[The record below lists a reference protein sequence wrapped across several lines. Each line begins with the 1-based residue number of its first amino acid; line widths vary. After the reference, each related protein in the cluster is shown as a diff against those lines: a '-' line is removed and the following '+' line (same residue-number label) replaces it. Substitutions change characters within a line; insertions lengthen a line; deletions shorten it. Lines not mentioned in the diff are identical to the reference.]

1 MLVKFW
7 GINQGGGD
15 GDGSVN
21 YLLNERV
28 KQGTAKVLK
37 GDANL
42 TKSLLLSLTQKHKA
56 CVGCLSFE
64 EPNIDESLKYELME
78 SFENALLTES
88 MQNCYNILWVE
99 HTDKGR
105 LELNFV
111 IPKIDLERQKAF
123 NPYYHKVD
131 LKRIDTWQNVV
142 NLKYTFT
149 NPKDLEKQQ
158 ISNYHNTKTPQ
169 GKAIFKNYKELDN
182 YLYNAVTQGL
192 LNSRAEIIEL
202 LQASNYEITR
212 QGKDYISVKLP
223 NQQKAK
229 RLKGIIYDERFTEQ
243 RLIEQELR
251 EYSQNKDTSRE
262 RDTREISTAPNTT
275 PRATQSLIQELRDLE
290 QQLHRHIE
298 HKQRYYEKLHQSTS
312 KDPREPKE
320 QLLRARDNQQEIQGN
335 YTRGF
340 TRDKETNSQ
349 KFNREP
355 SQEILDT
362 NSNFY
367 RGSSNHGIIDIA
379 LLQYYN
385 ATNQRPIRAF
395 IQNEK
400 IKTENRENRTREQ
413 GARERE
419 QSFQGILPT
428 AQERELRESNVE
440 RTLKQATERFNQ
452 RSRELTERERDF
464 AQRKEQRNR
473 EFRERQK
480 RAIDQARESY
490 SRISKTKQRL
500 LEIRGRNLEL
510 ERELRNAIPNAQHT
524 ISQISSFRES
534 RESRIKASD
543 TNLRTER
550 NHAQKR
556 FTEHVRADF
565 TTRIT
570 ERSNQRARDFTSS
583 IQRIENTIRYFR
595 NNAQARVRTIL
606 HNLYARTRDA
616 INTIK
621 DIYRNAKE
629 RIRDFFQRAD
639 ERLSKRMEQE
649 TRELHAKT
657 TQLDRKI
664 REHNQ
669 KIENERS
676 YSRGYGR

>member
-7 GINQGGGD
+7 GTNQGGGD

-28 KQGTAKVLK
+28 EQGTAKVLK

-64 EPNIDESLKYELME
+64 ESNINDGLKYELME
-78 SFENALLTES
+78 SFENALLTQE
-88 MQNCYNILWVE
+88 MQRRYNILWVE

-149 NPKDLEKQQ
+149 NPKDLKKQQ

-251 EYSQNKDTSRE
+251 EYSQKKDTSRK

-298 HKQRYYEKLHQSTS
+298 HKQRYYERLHQADPSNPRDLKEQPPRTRESQQRTQQDYTS
-312 KDPREPKE
+312 EVDRPRETMLQKP
-320 QLLRARDNQQEIQGN
+320 
-335 YTRGF
+335 
-340 TRDKETNSQ
+340 SQ
-349 KFNREP
+349 K
-355 SQEILDT
+355 ILTDAP
-362 NSNFY
+362 NFHH
-367 RGSSNHGIIDIA
+367 GSSHHGSNISGGILSHHSA
-379 LLQYYN
+379 LQK
-385 ATNQRPIRAF
+385 QGIRAF
-395 IQNEK
+395 
-400 IKTENRENRTREQ
+400 TERKFATQTADRSTRQ
-413 GARERE
+413 R
-419 QSFQGILPT
+419 QSAKILPT
-428 AQERELRESNVE
+428 NTDQEIRRKNAE
-440 RTLKQATERFNQ
+440 RLLKQVAERFNQ
-452 RSRELTERERDF
+452 RSRELTERERDLT
-464 AQRKEQRNR
+464 QRKEQRNR

-490 SRISKTKQRL
+490 SRISKAKQGLREL
-500 LEIRGRNLEL
+500 KDRNLEL
-510 ERELRNAIPNAQHT
+510 ERELRNAIANTQHI

-556 FTEHVRADF
+556 FTEHVQSDF
-565 TTRIT
+565 TTRIA

-583 IQRIENTIRYFR
+583 IQDTTDTIREFR
-595 NNAQARVRTIL
+595 NNSQTRARTIL

-616 INTIK
+616 INAIK
-621 DIYRNAKE
+621 NIYRDTKE
-629 RIRDFFQRAD
+629 RIRDFFQRSD
-639 ERLSKRMEQE
+639 ERLSRRMEQE

-676 YSRGYGR
+676 YSRGYGW

>member
-28 KQGTAKVLK
+28 EQGTAKVLK

-64 EPNIDESLKYELME
+64 ESNIDESLKYELME

-88 MQNCYNILWVE
+88 MQNRYNILWVE

-111 IPKIDLERQKAF
+111 IPRIDLITQKAF
-123 NPYYHKVD
+123 TPYYHKVD
-131 LKRIDTWQNVV
+131 LKRIDTWKDCV
-142 NLKYTFT
+142 NLKHNFT
-149 NPKDLEKQQ
+149 NPKDLEKQ
-158 ISNYHNTKTPQ
+158 HNIQQHQTKNP
-169 GKAIFKNYKELDN
+169 KNKELLANYEKLDKLIQDN
-182 YLYNAVTQGL
+182 LGKL
-192 LNSRAEIIEL
+192 FNSREDIINFLKANQCEV
-202 LQASNYEITR
+202 TR

-223 NQQKAK
+223 NEPKAK
-229 RLKGIIYDERFTEQ
+229 RLKGFYYHETFRTITDIRDQISEARQRESQRERSNPHTTNDNHAK
-243 RLIEQELR
+243 LLR
-251 EYSQNKDTSRE
+251 ELENKLHE
-262 RDTREISTAPNTT
+262 R
-275 PRATQSLIQELRDLE
+275 
-290 QQLHRHIE
+290 IE
-298 HKQRYYEKLHQSTS
+298 HKQRYYKRLHQA
-312 KDPREPKE
+312 DPSNPRDLKE
-320 QLLRARDNQQEIQGN
+320 QLPRTRDSQQRTQQNHANETTRARETNQQ
-335 YTRGF
+335 
-340 TRDKETNSQ
+340 
-349 KFNREP
+349 EP
-355 SQEILDT
+355 SQEILT
-362 NSNFY
+362 NAHNFHH
-367 RGSSNHGIIDIA
+367 GSSHHGSNISGGILSNHSTKQG
-379 LLQYYN
+379 QG
-385 ATNQRPIRAF
+385 IRAF
-395 IQNEK
+395 TERKFATQTANRP
-400 IKTENRENRTREQ
+400 IKQR
-413 GARERE
+413 
-419 QSFQGILPT
+419 QSAKILPT
-428 AQERELRESNVE
+428 NTDQEIRRKNAE
-440 RTLKQATERFNQ
+440 RLLKQVTERFNQ
-452 RSRELTERERDF
+452 RNRELTERERDLT
-464 AQRKEQRNR
+464 QRKEQRNR

-490 SRISKTKQRL
+490 SRISNAKQELREL
-500 LEIRGRNLEL
+500 KDRNLEL
-510 ERELRNAIPNAQHT
+510 ERELRNAIANTQHI

-550 NHAQKR
+550 DHAQKR
-556 FTEHVRADF
+556 FTEHVQSDF

-570 ERSNQRARDFTSS
+570 ERSNQRARGFTSS
-583 IQRIENTIRYFR
+583 IQRIENTIRDFR
-595 NNAQARVRTIL
+595 NNAQARARTIL
-606 HNLYARTRDA
+606 HDIYTRIRDT

-621 DIYRNAKE
+621 NFYRDTKE

-639 ERLSKRMEQE
+639 ERFSRRMEQE
-649 TRELHAKT
+649 TRDLHTKT

>member
-64 EPNIDESLKYELME
+64 ESNIDESLKYELME
-78 SFENALLTES
+78 SFENALLTQE
-88 MQNCYNILWVE
+88 MQGRYNILWVE

-111 IPKIDLERQKAF
+111 IPKIELWRQKAF

-149 NPKDLEKQQ
+149 NPKDLEKQHNIQ
-158 ISNYHNTKTPQ
+158 HHNTKTPH
-169 GKAIFKNYKELDN
+169 GKELLATYEKLDKLIQDN
-182 YLYNAVTQGL
+182 LGKLFY
-192 LNSRAEIIEL
+192 SRDDIINFLKDNQCEV
-202 LQASNYEITR
+202 TR

-223 NQQKAK
+223 NEPKAK
-229 RLKGIIYDERFTEQ
+229 RLKGFYYHETFRTITDIREQ
-243 RLIEQELR
+243 LSEVRQRESQREYPNSQRANNNHAELLR
-251 EYSQNKDTSRE
+251 ELENK
-262 RDTREISTAPNTT
+262 
-275 PRATQSLIQELRDLE
+275 
-290 QQLHRHIE
+290 LHRHIE
-298 HKQRYYEKLHQSTS
+298 YKQQYYKQLLEFNS
-312 KDPREPKE
+312 KEPREPKE
-320 QLLRARDNQQEIQGN
+320 QLPRVRENQQEIQRN
-335 YTRGF
+335 YTREF
-340 TRDKETNSQ
+340 TRDKETSSQ
-349 KFNREP
+349 QFNREP
-355 SQEILDT
+355 SQENLNT
-362 NSNFY
+362 NPNFY
-367 RGSSNHGIIDIA
+367 RGSSSHGIIDIDSP
-379 LLQYYN
+379 QHYN
-385 ATNQRPIRAF
+385 TPNQRPIRAF

-428 AQERELRESNVE
+428 AQERELRESNAE
-440 RTLKQATERFNQ
+440 RILKQATERFNQ
-452 RSRELTERERDF
+452 RNRELAERERELI
-464 AQRKEQRNR
+464 ASKEQQDS
-473 EFRERQK
+473 EFRERQE
-480 RAIDQARESY
+480 RVINQARESY

-500 LEIRGRNLEL
+500 LEIRGRDLEL
-510 ERELRNAIPNAQHT
+510 ERELRNAIPNAQHI

-534 RESRIKASD
+534 RESRIESINA
-543 TNLRTER
+543 NLRTER
-550 NHAQKR
+550 NFAQKR

-565 TTRIT
+565 TARIT
-570 ERSNQRARDFTSS
+570 EHSNQRARDFTSS
-583 IQRIENTIRYFR
+583 IQRIENTIREFR

-616 INTIK
+616 INAIK
-621 DIYRNAKE
+621 NIYRNAKE

-639 ERLSKRMEQE
+639 ERLSRRMEQE
-649 TRELHAKT
+649 TRDLHAKT

-669 KIENERS
+669 KIENERN

>member
-7 GINQGGGD
+7 GTNQGGGD

-28 KQGTAKVLK
+28 KQGTTKVLK

-64 EPNIDESLKYELME
+64 ESNIDESLKYELME

-88 MQNCYNILWVE
+88 MQNRYNILWVE

-131 LKRIDTWQNVV
+131 LKRIDTWKDCI
-142 NLKYTFT
+142 NLKHNFT
-149 NPKDLEKQQ
+149 NPKDLEKQ
-158 ISNYHNTKTPQ
+158 HNIQQHQTKNPQ
-169 GKAIFKNYKELDN
+169 NKELLKTYEKLDKLIQDN
-182 YLYNAVTQGL
+182 LGKL
-192 LNSRAEIIEL
+192 FNSRDDIINFLKDNQCEV
-202 LQASNYEITR
+202 TR

-223 NQQKAK
+223 NEPKAK
-229 RLKGIIYDERFTEQ
+229 QLKGFYYHETFRTIADIRNQLSEARQRESQRERSNSHTTNDNHAE
-243 RLIEQELR
+243 LLR
-251 EYSQNKDTSRE
+251 ELENK
-262 RDTREISTAPNTT
+262 
-275 PRATQSLIQELRDLE
+275 
-290 QQLHRHIE
+290 LHRHIE
-298 HKQRYYEKLHQSTS
+298 YKQQYYKQLLEFNS
-312 KDPREPKE
+312 KEPREPKE
-320 QLLRARDNQQEIQGN
+320 QLPRVRENQQEIQGN
-335 YTRGF
+335 YTREF
-340 TRDKETNSQ
+340 TRDKETSSQ
-349 KFNREP
+349 QFNREP
-355 SQEILDT
+355 RQENLNT
-362 NSNFY
+362 NPNFY
-367 RGSSNHGIIDIA
+367 RGSSNHGSVNIA
-379 LLQYYN
+379 LSQYYN

-400 IKTENRENRTREQ
+400 IKTENRGIR
-413 GARERE
+413 ARK
-419 QSFQGILPT
+419 QSIQGILPT
-428 AQERELRESNVE
+428 AQERELRESNAE

-452 RSRELTERERDF
+452 RNREL
-464 AQRKEQRNR
+464 A
-473 EFRERQK
+473 ERQE
-480 RAIDQARESY
+480 RVINHARESY
-490 SRISKTKQRL
+490 SRISKAKQELREL
-500 LEIRGRNLEL
+500 KDRNIKL
-510 ERELRNAIPNAQHT
+510 ERELRNATSNTQHAT
-524 ISQISSFRES
+524 KEISILRND

-543 TNLRTER
+543 TNLRAER

-556 FTEHVRADF
+556 FTDNVRTDF

-570 ERSNQRARDFTSS
+570 ERSNQRARDFTRS
-583 IQRIENTIRYFR
+583 IQRIENTIRDFR
-595 NNAQARVRTIL
+595 NNTQARVRTIL

-621 DIYRNAKE
+621 DIYRNEKE

-649 TRELHAKT
+649 TRELYAKT

-669 KIENERS
+669 KIENERN
-676 YSRGYGR
+676 YSCGYGR

>member
-1 MLVKFW
+1 MLVKLW

-28 KQGTAKVLK
+28 EQGTAKVLK
-37 GDANL
+37 GDPNL

-88 MQNCYNILWVE
+88 MQNRYNILWVE
-99 HTDKGR
+99 HTDKRR

-131 LKRIDTWQNVV
+131 LKRIDTWQNIV
-142 NLKYTFT
+142 NLKHAFT

-169 GKAIFKNYKELDN
+169 GKTIFENYKELDN

-223 NQQKAK
+223 NEPKAK

-262 RDTREISTAPNTT
+262 RDTREIPTAPNTT
-275 PRATQSLIQELRDLE
+275 PRATRSFIQELRDLE

-312 KDPREPKE
+312 NNKREPKE
-320 QLLRARDNQQEIQGN
+320 QLPRVRDNQQSTQQD
-335 YTRGF
+335 YTNEVNRA
-340 TRDKETNSQ
+340 RETNPQ
-349 KFNREP
+349 EP
-355 SQEILDT
+355 SQEILT
-362 NSNFY
+362 NAPNFHY
-367 RGSSNHGIIDIA
+367 GANHHGGNISGDILSNHSTQQG
-379 LLQYYN
+379 QG
-385 ATNQRPIRAF
+385 IRAF
-395 IQNEK
+395 TERSLSVKTRNRPTKQRQS
-400 IKTENRENRTREQ
+400 TENLQPNADQEIREKH
-413 GARERE
+413 AERM
-419 QSFQGILPT
+419 
-428 AQERELRESNVE
+428 
-440 RTLKQATERFNQ
+440 LKYATECFNQ
-452 RSRELTERERDF
+452 RSRELTERERELTTS
-464 AQRKEQRNR
+464 KEQRDS

-480 RAIDQARESY
+480 RAINQARESY
-490 SRISKTKQRL
+490 SRISKAKQGLR
-500 LEIRGRNLEL
+500 EFRDRNLKL
-510 ERELRNAIPNAQHT
+510 ERELRNATSNTQRT
-524 ISQISSFRES
+524 TKEISILRND

-543 TNLRTER
+543 TNLRAER

-556 FTEHVRADF
+556 FKGGLRADF
-565 TTRIT
+565 NNRISASRT
-570 ERSNQRARDFTSS
+570 QRARDFTSS
-583 IQRIENTIRYFR
+583 IQRIENTIRDFR
-595 NNAQARVRTIL
+595 NNAQARARTIL
-606 HNLYARTRDA
+606 QNIYTRTREAVKA
-616 INTIK
+616 IKN
-621 DIYRNAKE
+621 IYRDTKE

-649 TRELHAKT
+649 TRDLHTKT
-657 TQLDRKI
+657 IQLDRKI

>member
-64 EPNIDESLKYELME
+64 ESNIDESLKYELME

-88 MQNCYNILWVE
+88 MQNRYNILWVE

-111 IPKIDLERQKAF
+111 IPRIDLITQKAF
-123 NPYYHKVD
+123 TPYYHSAD
-131 LKRIDTWQNVV
+131 ITRIDIWKDYI
-142 NLKYTFT
+142 NLKHVFT
-149 NPKDLEKQQ
+149 NPKDLEKQHNMQ
-158 ISNYHNTKTPQ
+158 YHNTKTPQ
-169 GKAIFKNYKELDN
+169 GKELLATYEKLDKLIQDN
-182 YLYNAVTQGL
+182 LGKL
-192 LNSRAEIIEL
+192 FNSRDDIINFLKDNQCEV
-202 LQASNYEITR
+202 TR

-229 RLKGIIYDERFTEQ
+229 RLKGFYYHETFRTIADIRNQLSEARQRESQRERSNSHTTNDNHAE
-243 RLIEQELR
+243 LLR
-251 EYSQNKDTSRE
+251 ELENKLHE
-262 RDTREISTAPNTT
+262 R
-275 PRATQSLIQELRDLE
+275 
-290 QQLHRHIE
+290 IE
-298 HKQRYYEKLHQSTS
+298 HKQRYYERLHQA
-312 KDPREPKE
+312 DPSNPRDLKE
-320 QLLRARDNQQEIQGN
+320 QPPRVRDSQQRTQQNYANETTRAR
-335 YTRGF
+335 
-340 TRDKETNSQ
+340 ETNPQ
-349 KFNREP
+349 EP
-355 SQEILDT
+355 SQEILT
-362 NSNFY
+362 NAPNFHH
-367 RGSSNHGIIDIA
+367 GISHHGGNISGGILSNHSTKQKQG
-379 LLQYYN
+379 
-385 ATNQRPIRAF
+385 IRAF
-395 IQNEK
+395 TERSFSVKTRNRPTKQRQS
-400 IKTENRENRTREQ
+400 TENLQPNTD
-413 GARERE
+413 
-419 QSFQGILPT
+419 
-428 AQERELRESNVE
+428 QEIRRKNAE

-452 RSRELTERERDF
+452 RNRELAERERDF

-510 ERELRNAIPNAQHT
+510 ERELRNAIPNAQHI

-534 RESRIKASD
+534 RESRIESIN

-556 FTEHVRADF
+556 FTDNVRTDF

-583 IQRIENTIRYFR
+583 IQDTTDTIRELR
-595 NNAQARVRTIL
+595 NNSQTRARTIL
-606 HNLYARTRDA
+606 HNLYARTRDTINA
-616 INTIK
+616 IRNF
-621 DIYRNAKE
+621 YRDTKE

-639 ERLSKRMEQE
+639 ERLSRRMEQE

>member
-28 KQGTAKVLK
+28 EQGTAKVLK

-64 EPNIDESLKYELME
+64 ESNINDGLKYELME
-78 SFENALLTES
+78 SFENALLTQE
-88 MQNCYNILWVE
+88 MQGRYNILWVE

-111 IPKIDLERQKAF
+111 IPRIDLIIQKAF
-123 NPYYHKVD
+123 TPYYHSAD
-131 LKRIDTWQNVV
+131 ITRIDIWKDCI
-142 NLKYTFT
+142 NLKHNFT
-149 NPKDLEKQQ
+149 NPKDLEKQ
-158 ISNYHNTKTPQ
+158 HNIQQHQTKNP
-169 GKAIFKNYKELDN
+169 KNKELLATYEKLDKLIQDN
-182 YLYNAVTQGL
+182 LGKL
-192 LNSRAEIIEL
+192 FNSRADIINFLKDNQCEV
-202 LQASNYEITR
+202 TR

-223 NQQKAK
+223 NEPKAK
-229 RLKGIIYDERFTEQ
+229 RLKGFYYHETFRTIADIREQ
-243 RLIEQELR
+243 LSEVRQREIQREHSNYQRDSDNHAELLR
-251 EYSQNKDTSRE
+251 ELENKLHE
-262 RDTREISTAPNTT
+262 R
-275 PRATQSLIQELRDLE
+275 
-290 QQLHRHIE
+290 IE
-298 HKQRYYEKLHQSTS
+298 HKQRYYERLFQTDSS
-312 KDPREPKE
+312 SPRDFKE
-320 QLLRARDNQQEIQGN
+320 QLPGARESQQRTQQDYTSEVDRPRETMLQKPNQKILTDALKFSHRVSRNGSNINGGILSHHSALQKQG
-335 YTRGF
+335 
-340 TRDKETNSQ
+340 
-349 KFNREP
+349 
-355 SQEILDT
+355 
-362 NSNFY
+362 
-367 RGSSNHGIIDIA
+367 
-379 LLQYYN
+379 
-385 ATNQRPIRAF
+385 IRAF
-395 IQNEK
+395 TERKFATQTANRP
-400 IKTENRENRTREQ
+400 IKQR
-413 GARERE
+413 
-419 QSFQGILPT
+419 QSAKILPT
-428 AQERELRESNVE
+428 NTDQEIRRKNAE
-440 RTLKQATERFNQ
+440 RLLKQVAERFNQ
-452 RSRELTERERDF
+452 RSRELTERERDLT
-464 AQRKEQRNR
+464 QRKEQRSR

-480 RAIDQARESY
+480 RVIDQARESY
-490 SRISKTKQRL
+490 SRISKAKQGLREL
-500 LEIRGRNLEL
+500 KDRNLEL
-510 ERELRNAIPNAQHT
+510 ERELRNAIANTQHI

-556 FTEHVRADF
+556 FTEHVQSDF

-570 ERSNQRARDFTSS
+570 ERSNQRARDLTSS
-583 IQRIENTIRYFR
+583 IQRIENTIRDFR
-595 NNAQARVRTIL
+595 NNYQTRARTIL

-621 DIYRNAKE
+621 DIYRNTKE

-639 ERLSKRMEQE
+639 ERFSRRMEQE
-649 TRELHAKT
+649 TRELHTKT

>member
-28 KQGTAKVLK
+28 EQGTAKVLK

-42 TKSLLLSLTQKHKA
+42 TKRLLLSLTQKHKA

-78 SFENALLTES
+78 SFENALLTQE
-88 MQNCYNILWVE
+88 MQGRYNILWVE

-111 IPKIDLERQKAF
+111 IPKIDLVRQKAF

-169 GKAIFKNYKELDN
+169 GKTIFKNYKELDN

-262 RDTREISTAPNTT
+262 RDTREISTDPNTT

-298 HKQRYYEKLHQSTS
+298 YKQRYYEKLHQSTS
-312 KDPREPKE
+312 KDSREPKE
-320 QLLRARDNQQEIQGN
+320 QPPRDRDSQQRIQQDYTSEVDRLRETMLQKPNQKILTDALKFSHGVSRNGSNINGGILSHHSALQKQGIRAFTERKFAIQTAN
-335 YTRGF
+335 
-340 TRDKETNSQ
+340 
-349 KFNREP
+349 
-355 SQEILDT
+355 
-362 NSNFY
+362 
-367 RGSSNHGIIDIA
+367 
-379 LLQYYN
+379 
-385 ATNQRPIRAF
+385 RPIR
-395 IQNEK
+395 Q
-400 IKTENRENRTREQ
+400 R
-413 GARERE
+413 
-419 QSFQGILPT
+419 QSAKILPT
-428 AQERELRESNVE
+428 NTDQEIRRKNAEQL
-440 RTLKQATERFNQ
+440 LKQVAERFNQ
-452 RSRELTERERDF
+452 RNRELTERERDL
-464 AQRKEQRNR
+464 AQRKEQRDSK
-473 EFRERQK
+473 FRERQK
-480 RAIDQARESY
+480 RVIDQARESY
-490 SRISKTKQRL
+490 SRISKAKQRL
-500 LEIRGRNLEL
+500 QELRDRNLEL
-510 ERELRNAIPNAQHT
+510 ERELRNAIPNAQHI

-543 TNLRTER
+543 TNLRAER

-556 FTEHVRADF
+556 FTDNVRTDF

-570 ERSNQRARDFTSS
+570 EHSNQRARDFTIS
-583 IQRIENTIRYFR
+583 IQRIENTIRDFR

-616 INTIK
+616 INAIK

-649 TRELHAKT
+649 TRELHTKT

-669 KIENERS
+669 KIENERN

>member
-28 KQGTAKVLK
+28 EQGTAKVLK

-64 EPNIDESLKYELME
+64 EPNIDENLKHELME
-78 SFENALLTES
+78 SFEYALLTES
-88 MQNCYNILWVE
+88 MQNRYNILWVE

-131 LKRIDTWQNVV
+131 LKRIDTWKDCI
-142 NLKYTFT
+142 NLKHNFT
-149 NPKDLEKQQ
+149 NPKDLEKQ
-158 ISNYHNTKTPQ
+158 HNIQQHQTKNPQ
-169 GKAIFKNYKELDN
+169 NKELLATYEKLDKLIQDN
-182 YLYNAVTQGL
+182 LGKL
-192 LNSRAEIIEL
+192 FNSRDDIINFLKDNQCEV
-202 LQASNYEITR
+202 TR

-223 NQQKAK
+223 NESKAK
-229 RLKGIIYDERFTEQ
+229 RLKGFYYHETFRSITDIREQIREARQRESQRERSNSHTTNNNHAE
-243 RLIEQELR
+243 LLR
-251 EYSQNKDTSRE
+251 ELEN
-262 RDTREISTAPNTT
+262 
-275 PRATQSLIQELRDLE
+275 ELY
-290 QQLHRHIE
+290 RHIE
-298 HKQRYYEKLHQSTS
+298 YKQQYYKQLHEFNS
-312 KDPREPKE
+312 KEPREPKE
-320 QLLRARDNQQEIQGN
+320 QLLRARESQQRTQQNHANET
-335 YTRGF
+335 TRA
-340 TRDKETNSQ
+340 RETNPQ
-349 KFNREP
+349 EP
-355 SQEILDT
+355 SQEILT
-362 NSNFY
+362 NAPNFH
-367 RGSSNHGIIDIA
+367 HGISHHGGNISRGILSHHSA
-379 LLQYYN
+379 LQK
-385 ATNQRPIRAF
+385 QGIRAF
-395 IQNEK
+395 
-400 IKTENRENRTREQ
+400 TERKFATQTADRPTRQ
-413 GARERE
+413 R
-419 QSFQGILPT
+419 QSAKILPT
-428 AQERELRESNVE
+428 NADQEIRGKHAE
-440 RTLKQATERFNQ
+440 RMLKYATECFNQ
-452 RSRELTERERDF
+452 RSRELAERERELITS
-464 AQRKEQRNR
+464 KEQRDS

-480 RAIDQARESY
+480 RAINQARESY

-510 ERELRNAIPNAQHT
+510 ERELRNAIPNAQHI

-534 RESRIKASD
+534 RESRIESSD

-550 NHAQKR
+550 NLAQKR
-556 FTEHVRADF
+556 FTEHVRTDF

-570 ERSNQRARDFTSS
+570 EHSNQRARDFTSS
-583 IQRIENTIRYFR
+583 IQDTTNTIRELR
-595 NNAQARVRTIL
+595 NNSQTRARTIL
-606 HNLYARTRDA
+606 HDIYARTRDA
-616 INTIK
+616 INAIK
-621 DIYRNAKE
+621 NIYRNAKE

-639 ERLSKRMEQE
+639 ERFSRRMEQE

-669 KIENERS
+669 KIENERN

>member
-7 GINQGGGD
+7 GTNQGGGD

-28 KQGTAKVLK
+28 EQGTAKVLK

-64 EPNIDESLKYELME
+64 EPNINESLKYELME

-88 MQNCYNILWVE
+88 MQNRYNILWVE

-149 NPKDLEKQQ
+149 NPKDLKKQQ

-298 HKQRYYEKLHQSTS
+298 YKQRYYKKLHQSIS

-349 KFNREP
+349 EP
-355 SQEILDT
+355 SQEILT
-362 NSNFY
+362 
-367 RGSSNHGIIDIA
+367 
-379 LLQYYN
+379 N
-385 ATNQRPIRAF
+385 ATNFHHGISHHGGNISGGILSHHSTQQGQGIRAF
-395 IQNEK
+395 TERSLSVKTRNRPTKQRQS
-400 IKTENRENRTREQ
+400 TENLRPNADQEIREKH
-413 GARERE
+413 AERM
-419 QSFQGILPT
+419 
-428 AQERELRESNVE
+428 
-440 RTLKQATERFNQ
+440 LKYATECFNQ
-452 RSRELTERERDF
+452 RSRELAKRERDL

-500 LEIRGRNLEL
+500 QELRDRNIKL
-510 ERELRNAIPNAQHT
+510 ERELRNAIANTQHI

-550 NHAQKR
+550 DHAQKR
-556 FTEHVRADF
+556 FTDNVRADF

-570 ERSNQRARDFTSS
+570 EYSNQRARDFTSS
-583 IQRIENTIRYFR
+583 IQRIENTIRDFR

-616 INTIK
+616 INAIK

-629 RIRDFFQRAD
+629 RIRNFFQRAD
-639 ERLSKRMEQE
+639 ERLSRRMEQE

-676 YSRGYGR
+676 YSRGYER

>member
-64 EPNIDESLKYELME
+64 EPNIDENLKHELIE

-88 MQNCYNILWVE
+88 MQNRYNILWVE

-223 NQQKAK
+223 NEPKAK

-262 RDTREISTAPNTT
+262 RDTREISTASNTT

-290 QQLHRHIE
+290 QQLHRHIKY
-298 HKQRYYEKLHQSTS
+298 KQRYYEKLHQSTS

-320 QLLRARDNQQEIQGN
+320 QLPGARESQQRIQQD
-335 YTRGF
+335 YTSEVDRP
-340 TRDKETNSQ
+340 RETNPQ
-349 KFNREP
+349 EP
-355 SQEILDT
+355 SQEILT
-362 NSNFY
+362 
-367 RGSSNHGIIDIA
+367 
-379 LLQYYN
+379 N
-385 ATNQRPIRAF
+385 ATNFHHGISHHGGNISRGILSHHSTQQGQGIRAF
-395 IQNEK
+395 TERSLSVKTRNRPTKQRQS
-400 IKTENRENRTREQ
+400 TEN
-413 GARERE
+413 
-419 QSFQGILPT
+419 
-428 AQERELRESNVE
+428 LRPNADQKISGKHAE

-452 RSRELTERERDF
+452 RNREL
-464 AQRKEQRNR
+464 A
-473 EFRERQK
+473 ERQK

-510 ERELRNAIPNAQHT
+510 ERELRNTIPNAQHT

-534 RESRIKASD
+534 REGRIESINA
-543 TNLRTER
+543 NLRTER
-550 NHAQKR
+550 NLAQKR
-556 FTEHVRADF
+556 FTEQVRTDF

-583 IQRIENTIRYFR
+583 IQRIENTIRDFR
-595 NNAQARVRTIL
+595 NNAQARTRAIL

-616 INTIK
+616 INAIK
-621 DIYRNAKE
+621 NIYRNAKE

-639 ERLSKRMEQE
+639 KRLSKRMEQE
-649 TRELHAKT
+649 TRELHTKT

-669 KIENERS
+669 KIDDERS

>member
-7 GINQGGGD
+7 GTNQGGGD

-28 KQGTAKVLK
+28 EQGTAKVLK

-64 EPNIDESLKYELME
+64 ESNINEGLKYELME

-88 MQNCYNILWVE
+88 MQNRYNILWVE

-111 IPKIDLERQKAF
+111 IPRIDLITQKSF
-123 NPYYHKVD
+123 TPYYHSAD
-131 LKRIDTWQNVV
+131 ITRIDIWKDYT
-142 NLKYTFT
+142 NLKHVFT
-149 NPKDLEKQQ
+149 NPKDLEKQ
-158 ISNYHNTKTPQ
+158 HNIQQHQTKNP
-169 GKAIFKNYKELDN
+169 KNKELLAIYEKLDKLIQDN
-182 YLYNAVTQGL
+182 LGKL
-192 LNSRAEIIEL
+192 FNSRADIINFLKDNQCEV
-202 LQASNYEITR
+202 TR

-223 NQQKAK
+223 NEPKAK
-229 RLKGIIYDERFTEQ
+229 RLKGFYYHETFRSITDIREQLSEVRQRESQRERSNSHTTNDNHAE
-243 RLIEQELR
+243 LLR
-251 EYSQNKDTSRE
+251 ELENK
-262 RDTREISTAPNTT
+262 
-275 PRATQSLIQELRDLE
+275 
-290 QQLHRHIE
+290 LHRHIE
-298 HKQRYYEKLHQSTS
+298 YKQQYYKKLHQSTS

-320 QLLRARDNQQEIQGN
+320 QLPKIRDSQQRTQQNHANETTRAR
-335 YTRGF
+335 
-340 TRDKETNSQ
+340 ETNPQ
-349 KFNREP
+349 EP
-355 SQEILDT
+355 SQEILT
-362 NSNFY
+362 NAPNFHH
-367 RGSSNHGIIDIA
+367 GISHHGGNISGGILSNHSTKQKQG
-379 LLQYYN
+379 
-385 ATNQRPIRAF
+385 IRAF
-395 IQNEK
+395 TERSFSVKTRNRPTKQRQS
-400 IKTENRENRTREQ
+400 TENLQPNTD
-413 GARERE
+413 
-419 QSFQGILPT
+419 
-428 AQERELRESNVE
+428 QEIRRKNAE

-452 RSRELTERERDF
+452 RSRELAERERELT
-464 AQRKEQRNR
+464 ASKEQRDS

-480 RAIDQARESY
+480 RVINHARESY

-500 LEIRGRNLEL
+500 LEIRGRNLKL
-510 ERELRNAIPNAQHT
+510 ERGLRNAIPNTQHT

-534 RESRIKASD
+534 RESRIESSD
-543 TNLRTER
+543 ANLRTER
-550 NHAQKR
+550 NLAQKR

-565 TTRIT
+565 TARIT
-570 ERSNQRARDFTSS
+570 EYSNQRARDFTSS
-583 IQRIENTIRYFR
+583 IQRIENTIRDFR
-595 NNAQARVRTIL
+595 NNAQARARTIL

-616 INTIK
+616 INAIK

-669 KIENERS
+669 KIENERN

>member
-28 KQGTAKVLK
+28 EQGTAKVLK

-64 EPNIDESLKYELME
+64 KPNIDESLKYELME

-88 MQNCYNILWVE
+88 MQNRYNILWVE

-131 LKRIDTWQNVV
+131 LKRIDTWKDCI
-142 NLKYTFT
+142 NLKHNFT
-149 NPKDLEKQQ
+149 NPKDIEKQ
-158 ISNYHNTKTPQ
+158 HNIQQHQTKNPQ
-169 GKAIFKNYKELDN
+169 NKELLATYEKLDKLIQDN
-182 YLYNAVTQGL
+182 LGKL
-192 LNSRAEIIEL
+192 FNSRDDIINFLKDNQCEV
-202 LQASNYEITR
+202 TR

-223 NQQKAK
+223 NEPKTK
-229 RLKGIIYDERFTEQ
+229 RLKGFYYHETFRTIADIREQ
-243 RLIEQELR
+243 LSEVRQRKSQREHPNYQRDSGNHAELLR
-251 EYSQNKDTSRE
+251 ELENK
-262 RDTREISTAPNTT
+262 
-275 PRATQSLIQELRDLE
+275 
-290 QQLHRHIE
+290 LHRHIE

-312 KDPREPKE
+312 NNKREPKE
-320 QLLRARDNQQEIQGN
+320 QLPRARESQQRTQQNHANET
-335 YTRGF
+335 TRA
-340 TRDKETNSQ
+340 RETNPQ
-349 KFNREP
+349 EP
-355 SQEILDT
+355 SQEILT
-362 NSNFY
+362 NAPNFHH
-367 RGSSNHGIIDIA
+367 GSSHHGSNINGGILSHHSA
-379 LLQYYN
+379 LQK
-385 ATNQRPIRAF
+385 QGIRAF
-395 IQNEK
+395 TERSLSVKTRNRPTKQRQS
-400 IKTENRENRTREQ
+400 TENLPINTDQEIRRKH
-413 GARERE
+413 AER
-419 QSFQGILPT
+419 L
-428 AQERELRESNVE
+428 
-440 RTLKQATERFNQ
+440 LKQVAERFNQ
-452 RSRELTERERDF
+452 RSRELTERERDL

-500 LEIRGRNLEL
+500 LEIRDRNLEL
-510 ERELRNAIPNAQHT
+510 EKELRNAIANTQHI

-550 NHAQKR
+550 NLAQKR
-556 FTEHVRADF
+556 FTEHVQSDF

-570 ERSNQRARDFTSS
+570 EYSKQRARGFASS
-583 IQRIENTIRYFR
+583 IQDTTDTIREFR
-595 NNAQARVRTIL
+595 NNSQTRARTIL

-616 INTIK
+616 INAIK

-629 RIRDFFQRAD
+629 RIRNFFQRAD
-639 ERLSKRMEQE
+639 ERLSRRMEQE
-649 TRELHAKT
+649 TRDLHTKT

-664 REHNQ
+664 REYNQ

>member
-28 KQGTAKVLK
+28 EQGTAKVLK

-64 EPNIDESLKYELME
+64 ESNINDGLKYELME
-78 SFENALLTES
+78 SFENALLTQE
-88 MQNCYNILWVE
+88 MQGRYNILWVE

-111 IPKIDLERQKAF
+111 IPKIDLGRQKAF
-123 NPYYHKVD
+123 NPYYHKMD
-131 LKRIDTWQNVV
+131 LKRINTWKDCI
-142 NLKYTFT
+142 NLKHNFT
-149 NPKDLEKQQ
+149 NPKDLEKQ
-158 ISNYHNTKTPQ
+158 HNIQQHQTKNPQ
-169 GKAIFKNYKELDN
+169 NKKLLATYEKLDKLIQDNLGKLF
-182 YLYNAVTQGL
+182 
-192 LNSRAEIIEL
+192 NSREDIINFLKANQCEV
-202 LQASNYEITR
+202 TR

-223 NQQKAK
+223 NEPKAK
-229 RLKGIIYDERFTEQ
+229 RLKGFYYHETFKTIKDIRNQLSEARQRENQRERSNSYTTNNNHAE
-243 RLIEQELR
+243 LLR
-251 EYSQNKDTSRE
+251 ELENKLHE
-262 RDTREISTAPNTT
+262 R
-275 PRATQSLIQELRDLE
+275 
-290 QQLHRHIE
+290 IE
-298 HKQRYYEKLHQSTS
+298 HKQRYYERLHQA
-312 KDPREPKE
+312 DPSNPRDLKE
-320 QLLRARDNQQEIQGN
+320 QPPRTRESQQRTQQD
-335 YTRGF
+335 YTSEVDRF
-340 TRDKETNSQ
+340 RETMLPKPSQ
-349 KFNREP
+349 K
-355 SQEILDT
+355 ILTDALKFPYGVSR
-362 NSNFY
+362 NGSNIN
-367 RGSSNHGIIDIA
+367 GGILSHHSA
-379 LLQYYN
+379 LQKQGIRAFTERKF
-385 ATNQRPIRAF
+385 ATQTANRPIR
-395 IQNEK
+395 Q
-400 IKTENRENRTREQ
+400 R
-413 GARERE
+413 
-419 QSFQGILPT
+419 QSAKILPT
-428 AQERELRESNVE
+428 NTDQEIRRKNAE
-440 RTLKQATERFNQ
+440 RLLKQVAERFNQ
-452 RSRELTERERDF
+452 RSRELTERERDL

-480 RAIDQARESY
+480 RAINHARESY

-500 LEIRGRNLEL
+500 QELRDRNIKL
-510 ERELRNAIPNAQHT
+510 ERELRNAIANTQHI

-550 NHAQKR
+550 DHAQKR
-556 FTEHVRADF
+556 FTEHVQSDF
-565 TTRIT
+565 TTGIT
-570 ERSNQRARDFTSS
+570 ERSNQRARGFTSS
-583 IQRIENTIRYFR
+583 IQRIENTIRDFR
-595 NNAQARVRTIL
+595 NNAQERARTIL

-616 INTIK
+616 INAIK

-639 ERLSKRMEQE
+639 ERFSKRMEQE

>member
-28 KQGTAKVLK
+28 EQGTAKVLK

-64 EPNIDESLKYELME
+64 ESNINDGLKYELME

-88 MQNCYNILWVE
+88 MQNRYNILWVE

-111 IPKIDLERQKAF
+111 IPRIDLITQKAF
-123 NPYYHKVD
+123 NPYYYKVD
-131 LKRIDTWQNVV
+131 LKRIDTWKDCI
-142 NLKYTFT
+142 NLKHNFT
-149 NPKDLEKQQ
+149 NPKDLEKQ
-158 ISNYHNTKTPQ
+158 HNIQQHQTKNP
-169 GKAIFKNYKELDN
+169 KNKELLATYEKLDKLIQDN
-182 YLYNAVTQGL
+182 LGKL
-192 LNSRAEIIEL
+192 FNSRDDIINFLKDNQCEV
-202 LQASNYEITR
+202 TR

-223 NQQKAK
+223 NEPKAK
-229 RLKGIIYDERFTEQ
+229 RLKGFYYHETFRTIADIREQLSEARQRESQRERSNSHTTSDNHAE
-243 RLIEQELR
+243 LLR
-251 EYSQNKDTSRE
+251 ELENKLHE
-262 RDTREISTAPNTT
+262 R
-275 PRATQSLIQELRDLE
+275 
-290 QQLHRHIE
+290 IE
-298 HKQRYYEKLHQSTS
+298 HKQRYYERLHQA
-312 KDPREPKE
+312 DPSNPRDLKE
-320 QLLRARDNQQEIQGN
+320 QPPRTRESQQRTQQD
-335 YTRGF
+335 YTSEVDRF
-340 TRDKETNSQ
+340 RETNPQ
-349 KFNREP
+349 EP
-355 SQEILDT
+355 SQEILT
-362 NSNFY
+362 NAPNFHHVSSHHGSNIN
-367 RGSSNHGIIDIA
+367 GGILSNHSTKQG
-379 LLQYYN
+379 QG
-385 ATNQRPIRAF
+385 IRAF
-395 IQNEK
+395 TERSLSVKTRNRPTKQRQS
-400 IKTENRENRTREQ
+400 TENLRSNTDQEIRRKN
-413 GARERE
+413 AER
-419 QSFQGILPT
+419 L
-428 AQERELRESNVE
+428 
-440 RTLKQATERFNQ
+440 LKQVAECFNQ
-452 RSRELTERERDF
+452 RSRELTERERDL

-510 ERELRNAIPNAQHT
+510 ERELQNAIANTQHI

-534 RESRIKASD
+534 RESRIESINA
-543 TNLRTER
+543 NIRTER
-550 NHAQKR
+550 NLAQKR
-556 FTEHVRADF
+556 FTDNVRADF

-570 ERSNQRARDFTSS
+570 EYSNQRARDFTSS
-583 IQRIENTIRYFR
+583 IQRIENTIRDFR
-595 NNAQARVRTIL
+595 NNAQERARTIL

-616 INTIK
+616 INAIK

-649 TRELHAKT
+649 TRDLHAKT

-669 KIENERS
+669 EIENERN
-676 YSRGYGR
+676 YSRVHGR

>member
-7 GINQGGGD
+7 GTNQGGGD

-28 KQGTAKVLK
+28 EQGTAKVLK

-64 EPNIDESLKYELME
+64 ESNIDESLKYELME

-88 MQNCYNILWVE
+88 MQNRYNILWVE

-111 IPKIDLERQKAF
+111 IPKIDLGRQKAF

-131 LKRIDTWQNVV
+131 LKRIDTWKDCI
-142 NLKYTFT
+142 NLKHNFT

-158 ISNYHNTKTPQ
+158 ISNYYNTKTPQ

-243 RLIEQELR
+243 RLIEQEIR

-298 HKQRYYEKLHQSTS
+298 YKQRYYKKLHQSTS

-320 QLLRARDNQQEIQGN
+320 QLPRVRDSQQRTQQDYANET
-335 YTRGF
+335 TRS
-340 TRDKETNSQ
+340 RETNPQ
-349 KFNREP
+349 EP
-355 SQEILDT
+355 SQEILT
-362 NSNFY
+362 
-367 RGSSNHGIIDIA
+367 
-379 LLQYYN
+379 N
-385 ATNQRPIRAF
+385 ATNFHHRISHHGGNISRGILSNHSTQQGQGIRAF
-395 IQNEK
+395 TERSLSVKTRNRPTRKRQS
-400 IKTENRENRTREQ
+400 TENLRSNADQEIREKH
-413 GARERE
+413 AERM
-419 QSFQGILPT
+419 L
-428 AQERELRESNVE
+428 NN
-440 RTLKQATERFNQ
+440 ATECFNQ
-452 RSRELTERERDF
+452 RSRKLAKRERDLT
-464 AQRKEQRNR
+464 QRKEQRNR

-500 LEIRGRNLEL
+500 LEIRDRNLEL
-510 ERELRNAIPNAQHT
+510 ERELRNAIANTQHI
-524 ISQISSFRES
+524 ISQTSSFRES
-534 RESRIKASD
+534 RESRIESINA
-543 TNLRTER
+543 NIRTER
-550 NHAQKR
+550 NLAQKQ
-556 FTEHVRADF
+556 FTDNVRADF

-583 IQRIENTIRYFR
+583 IQRIENTIRDFR
-595 NNAQARVRTIL
+595 NNSQTRARTIL

-616 INTIK
+616 INAIK

-629 RIRDFFQRAD
+629 RIRDFFQRSD
-639 ERLSKRMEQE
+639 ERLSRRMEQE

-664 REHNQ
+664 REYNQ
-669 KIENERS
+669 KIENERN
-676 YSRGYGR
+676 YSCGYGR

>member
-28 KQGTAKVLK
+28 KQGTARVLK

-64 EPNIDESLKYELME
+64 EPDIDENLKHELIE
-78 SFENALLTES
+78 SFENALLTKK
-88 MQNCYNILWVE
+88 MQGRYNILWVE

-111 IPKIDLERQKAF
+111 IPKIDLGRQKAF

-212 QGKDYISVKLP
+212 QGKDYIGVKLP

-298 HKQRYYEKLHQSTS
+298 YKQCYYEKLYQSTS

-320 QLLRARDNQQEIQGN
+320 QLPKIRDSQQRTQQKHANETTRAR
-335 YTRGF
+335 
-340 TRDKETNSQ
+340 ETNPQ
-349 KFNREP
+349 EP
-355 SQEILDT
+355 SQEILT
-362 NSNFY
+362 NAPNFHH
-367 RGSSNHGIIDIA
+367 GISHHGGNISGGILSNHSTKQKQG
-379 LLQYYN
+379 
-385 ATNQRPIRAF
+385 IRAF
-395 IQNEK
+395 TERSFSVKTRNRPTKQRQS
-400 IKTENRENRTREQ
+400 TENLQPNTD
-413 GARERE
+413 
-419 QSFQGILPT
+419 
-428 AQERELRESNVE
+428 QEIRRKNAE

-452 RSRELTERERDF
+452 RSRELAERERELT
-464 AQRKEQRNR
+464 ASKEQRNR

-500 LEIRGRNLEL
+500 LEIRDRNLEL
-510 ERELRNAIPNAQHT
+510 ERELRNAIANTQYAT
-524 ISQISSFRES
+524 KEISIIRSD
-534 RESRIKASD
+534 RESRIK
-543 TNLRTER
+543 E
-550 NHAQKR
+550 
-556 FTEHVRADF
+556 FTDNVRSDF

-583 IQRIENTIRYFR
+583 IQRITNSIRGFR
-595 NNAQARVRTIL
+595 DHAQTRVRTIL
-606 HNLYARTRDA
+606 HSLHARTKDT
-616 INTIK
+616 INTI
-621 DIYRNAKE
+621 RSFCTNAKE

-639 ERLSKRMEQE
+639 EPLSKRMEQE
-649 TRELHAKT
+649 TRELYART
-657 TQLDRKI
+657 TQLDGKI

-669 KIENERS
+669 KIDDERS
-676 YSRGYGR
+676 YSCGYGR

>member
-28 KQGTAKVLK
+28 EQGTAKVLK
-37 GDANL
+37 GDTNL

-64 EPNIDESLKYELME
+64 EPNINESLKYELME

-88 MQNCYNILWVE
+88 MQNRYNILWVE

-111 IPKIDLERQKAF
+111 IPRIDLITQKAF

-131 LKRIDTWQNVV
+131 LKRIDTWKDCI
-142 NLKYTFT
+142 NLKHNFT
-149 NPKDLEKQQ
+149 NPKDLEKQ
-158 ISNYHNTKTPQ
+158 HNIQQHQTKNP
-169 GKAIFKNYKELDN
+169 KNKELLATYEKLDKLIQDN
-182 YLYNAVTQGL
+182 LGKL
-192 LNSRAEIIEL
+192 FNSREDIINFLKANQCEV
-202 LQASNYEITR
+202 TR

-223 NQQKAK
+223 NEPKAK
-229 RLKGIIYDERFTEQ
+229 RLKGFYYHETFRTITDIREQLSEARQRESQRERSNSHTTNDNHAE
-243 RLIEQELR
+243 LLR
-251 EYSQNKDTSRE
+251 ELENKLHE
-262 RDTREISTAPNTT
+262 R
-275 PRATQSLIQELRDLE
+275 
-290 QQLHRHIE
+290 IE
-298 HKQRYYEKLHQSTS
+298 HKQRYYERLHQA
-312 KDPREPKE
+312 DPSNPRDLKE
-320 QLLRARDNQQEIQGN
+320 QPPRTRESQQRTQQD
-335 YTRGF
+335 YTSEVDRF
-340 TRDKETNSQ
+340 RETMLP
-349 KFNREP
+349 KP
-355 SQEILDT
+355 SQEILT
-362 NSNFY
+362 NAPNFHY
-367 RGSSNHGIIDIA
+367 GASYYGGNISGGI
-379 LLQYYN
+379 LSHHSTQ
-385 ATNQRPIRAF
+385 QKQGIRAF
-395 IQNEK
+395 TERSLSVKTRNRPTKQRQS
-400 IKTENRENRTREQ
+400 TENLRSNTDQEIRRKN
-413 GARERE
+413 AER
-419 QSFQGILPT
+419 L
-428 AQERELRESNVE
+428 
-440 RTLKQATERFNQ
+440 LKQVAECFNQ
-452 RSRELTERERDF
+452 RSRELTERERELTTN
-464 AQRKEQRNR
+464 KEQRDR

-500 LEIRGRNLEL
+500 QELRDRNIKL
-510 ERELRNAIPNAQHT
+510 ERELRNAIANTQHI

-550 NHAQKR
+550 DHAQKR
-556 FTEHVRADF
+556 FTEHVQSDF

-583 IQRIENTIRYFR
+583 IQRIENTIRDFR
-595 NNAQARVRTIL
+595 NNAQERARTIL

-616 INTIK
+616 INAIK

-639 ERLSKRMEQE
+639 ERFSRLMEQE

>member
-1 MLVKFW
+1 M
-7 GINQGGGD
+7 
-15 GDGSVN
+15 
-21 YLLNERV
+21 
-28 KQGTAKVLK
+28 
-37 GDANL
+37 
-42 TKSLLLSLTQKHKA
+42 
-56 CVGCLSFE
+56 
-64 EPNIDESLKYELME
+64 
-78 SFENALLTES
+78 
-88 MQNCYNILWVE
+88 
-99 HTDKGR
+99 
-105 LELNFV
+105 
-111 IPKIDLERQKAF
+111 
-123 NPYYHKVD
+123 
-131 LKRIDTWQNVV
+131 
-142 NLKYTFT
+142 
-149 NPKDLEKQQ
+149 
-158 ISNYHNTKTPQ
+158 
-169 GKAIFKNYKELDN
+169 
-182 YLYNAVTQGL
+182 

-229 RLKGIIYDERFTEQ
+229 RLKGIIYDERFAEQ

-298 HKQRYYEKLHQSTS
+298 HKQRYYKKLHQSTS

-320 QLLRARDNQQEIQGN
+320 QLPKIRDSQQRTQQKHANETTRAR
-335 YTRGF
+335 
-340 TRDKETNSQ
+340 ETNPQ
-349 KFNREP
+349 EP
-355 SQEILDT
+355 SQEILNT

-367 RGSSNHGIIDIA
+367 RGSSNHGSNISGGI
-379 LLQYYN
+379 LSNHSTQ
-385 ATNQRPIRAF
+385 QGQGIRAF
-395 IQNEK
+395 TERSLSVKTRNRPTKQRQS
-400 IKTENRENRTREQ
+400 TENLQPNTDQEIRGKN
-413 GARERE
+413 AERM
-419 QSFQGILPT
+419 
-428 AQERELRESNVE
+428 
-440 RTLKQATERFNQ
+440 LKYATECFNQ
-452 RSRELTERERDF
+452 RSRELAERERDLT
-464 AQRKEQRNR
+464 QRKEQQDS

-480 RAIDQARESY
+480 QAINHARESY

-500 LEIRGRNLEL
+500 LEIRDRNLEL

-565 TTRIT
+565 TARIT
-570 ERSNQRARDFTSS
+570 ERSNQRAKDFTSS
-583 IQRIENTIRYFR
+583 IQDTTDTIREFR
-595 NNAQARVRTIL
+595 NNSQTRARTIL
-606 HNLYARTRDA
+606 HGIYTRTRDT
-616 INTIK
+616 INAIK

-649 TRELHAKT
+649 TRELHTKT

-669 KIENERS
+669 KIENERN
-676 YSRGYGR
+676 YSRWYGR

>member
-7 GINQGGGD
+7 GTNQGGGD

-28 KQGTAKVLK
+28 EQGTAKVLK

-64 EPNIDESLKYELME
+64 EPNINESLKYELME

-88 MQNCYNILWVE
+88 MQNRYNILWVE

-111 IPKIDLERQKAF
+111 IPRIDLITQKSF
-123 NPYYHKVD
+123 TPYYHSAD
-131 LKRIDTWQNVV
+131 ITRIDLWKDCI
-142 NLKYTFT
+142 NLKHNFT
-149 NPKDLEKQQ
+149 NPKDLEKQ
-158 ISNYHNTKTPQ
+158 HNIQQHQTKNPQ
-169 GKAIFKNYKELDN
+169 NKELLATYEKLDKLIQDN
-182 YLYNAVTQGL
+182 LGKL
-192 LNSRAEIIEL
+192 FNSREDIINFLKANQCEV
-202 LQASNYEITR
+202 TR

-223 NQQKAK
+223 NEPKAK
-229 RLKGIIYDERFTEQ
+229 RLKGFYYHETFRTIADIREQ
-243 RLIEQELR
+243 LSEARQRESQREHSNPHTTNNNHAELLR
-251 EYSQNKDTSRE
+251 ELENKLHE
-262 RDTREISTAPNTT
+262 R
-275 PRATQSLIQELRDLE
+275 
-290 QQLHRHIE
+290 IE
-298 HKQRYYEKLHQSTS
+298 HKQRYYERLHQA
-312 KDPREPKE
+312 DPSNPRDFKE
-320 QLLRARDNQQEIQGN
+320 QLPRVRDSQQRTQQNHANKTTRARETNQQ
-335 YTRGF
+335 
-340 TRDKETNSQ
+340 
-349 KFNREP
+349 EP
-355 SQEILDT
+355 SQEILT
-362 NSNFY
+362 NAPNFHH
-367 RGSSNHGIIDIA
+367 GSSHHGSNVSGGILSHHSTKQGQGIRTFTERS
-379 LLQYYN
+379 LSVKTRN
-385 ATNQRPIRAF
+385 RPTKQRRSA
-395 IQNEK
+395 K
-400 IKTENRENRTREQ
+400 
-413 GARERE
+413 
-419 QSFQGILPT
+419 ILPT
-428 AQERELRESNVE
+428 NTDQEIRRKNAE
-440 RTLKQATERFNQ
+440 RLLKQVAERFNQ
-452 RSRELTERERDF
+452 RSRELTERERDLT
-464 AQRKEQRNR
+464 QRKEQRNR

-490 SRISKTKQRL
+490 SRISKTKQGLREL
-500 LEIRGRNLEL
+500 KDRNLEL
-510 ERELRNAIPNAQHT
+510 ERELRNAIANTQHI

-556 FTEHVRADF
+556 FTDNVQSDF

-583 IQRIENTIRYFR
+583 MQRIENTIRDFR
-595 NNAQARVRTIL
+595 NNSQTRARTIL

-669 KIENERS
+669 KIENSRS
-676 YSRGYGR
+676 YGSKHLR

>member
-7 GINQGGGD
+7 GTNQGGGD

-28 KQGTAKVLK
+28 ERGTAKVLK

-64 EPNIDESLKYELME
+64 ESNIDESLKYELME

-88 MQNCYNILWVE
+88 MQNRYNILWVE

-111 IPKIDLERQKAF
+111 IPKIDLEKQKAF

-131 LKRIDTWQNVV
+131 LKRIDTWKDCI
-142 NLKYTFT
+142 NLKHNFT

-192 LNSRAEIIEL
+192 LNSRTEIIEL

-262 RDTREISTAPNTT
+262 RDTREISTAHNTT

-298 HKQRYYEKLHQSTS
+298 YKQRYYEKLHQSTS

-320 QLLRARDNQQEIQGN
+320 QLPRARENQQEVQGN

-355 SQEILDT
+355 SQENLDT

-367 RGSSNHGIIDIA
+367 RGSSNHGSVNIA
-379 LLQYYN
+379 LSQYYN

-400 IKTENRENRTREQ
+400 IKTENREIR
-413 GARERE
+413 ARE
-419 QSFQGILPT
+419 QSIQGILPT
-428 AQERELRESNVE
+428 AQERELRESNAE

-452 RSRELTERERDF
+452 RNREL
-464 AQRKEQRNR
+464 A
-473 EFRERQK
+473 ERQE
-480 RAIDQARESY
+480 RVINQARESY
-490 SRISKTKQRL
+490 SRISNAKQRL

-510 ERELRNAIPNAQHT
+510 ERELRNAIANTQYAT
-524 ISQISSFRES
+524 KEISIIRND
-534 RESRIKASD
+534 RESRITASD

-556 FTEHVRADF
+556 FTDNVRTDF

-570 ERSNQRARDFTSS
+570 EYSNQRARDFTSS
-583 IQRIENTIRYFR
+583 IQDTTDTIRELR
-595 NNAQARVRTIL
+595 NNSQTRARTIL
-606 HNLYARTRDA
+606 HGIYTRTRDT
-616 INTIK
+616 INAIK
-621 DIYRNAKE
+621 DIYRDTKE
-629 RIRDFFQRAD
+629 RIRDFFQRTD
-639 ERLSKRMEQE
+639 EPLSKRMEQE

-657 TQLDRKI
+657 TQLDGKI

-669 KIENERS
+669 KIENERN
-676 YSRGYGR
+676 YNRGYGR

>member
-28 KQGTAKVLK
+28 EQGTAKVLK

-64 EPNIDESLKYELME
+64 ESNIDESLKYELME
-78 SFENALLTES
+78 SFENALLTQE
-88 MQNCYNILWVE
+88 MQGRYNILWVE

-149 NPKDLEKQQ
+149 NPKDLKKQQ

-262 RDTREISTAPNTT
+262 RDTREIPTAPNTT

-298 HKQRYYEKLHQSTS
+298 YKQQYYKKLHQSTS

-320 QLLRARDNQQEIQGN
+320 QLPRSRENQQEIQGN

-355 SQEILDT
+355 SQEILT
-362 NSNFY
+362 NAPNFHH
-367 RGSSNHGIIDIA
+367 GISHHGGNISGGILSNHSTKQKQG
-379 LLQYYN
+379 
-385 ATNQRPIRAF
+385 IRAF
-395 IQNEK
+395 TERSFSVKTRNRPTKQRQS
-400 IKTENRENRTREQ
+400 TENLQPNTD
-413 GARERE
+413 
-419 QSFQGILPT
+419 
-428 AQERELRESNVE
+428 QEIRRKNAE
-440 RTLKQATERFNQ
+440 RTLKQTTERFNQ
-452 RSRELTERERDF
+452 RSRELAERERELT
-464 AQRKEQRNR
+464 ASKEQRDS

-480 RAIDQARESY
+480 RVINQARESY
-490 SRISKTKQRL
+490 RRISNAKQELREL
-500 LEIRGRNLEL
+500 KDRNIKL
-510 ERELRNAIPNAQHT
+510 ERELRNAIPNTQHT
-524 ISQISSFRES
+524 ISQISSFREN
-534 RESRIKASD
+534 RESRIESSD
-543 TNLRTER
+543 ANLRTER
-550 NHAQKR
+550 NLAQKR

-565 TTRIT
+565 TARIT

-583 IQRIENTIRYFR
+583 IQRIENTIRDFR
-595 NNAQARVRTIL
+595 NNAQERARTIL
-606 HNLYARTRDA
+606 HNLYARTRDT
-616 INTIK
+616 INAIK

-649 TRELHAKT
+649 TRELHTKT

>member
-28 KQGTAKVLK
+28 KQGTARVLK

-88 MQNCYNILWVE
+88 MQNRYNILWVE

-111 IPKIDLERQKAF
+111 IPKIDLEKQKAF

-131 LKRIDTWQNVV
+131 LKRIDTWKDCI
-142 NLKYTFT
+142 NLKHNFT
-149 NPKDLEKQQ
+149 NPKDLEKQ
-158 ISNYHNTKTPQ
+158 HNIQQHQTKNP
-169 GKAIFKNYKELDN
+169 KNKELLATYEKLDKLIQDN
-182 YLYNAVTQGL
+182 LGKL
-192 LNSRAEIIEL
+192 FNSREDIINFLKNNQCEV
-202 LQASNYEITR
+202 TR

-223 NQQKAK
+223 NEPKAK
-229 RLKGIIYDERFTEQ
+229 RLKGFYYHETFRTIADIREQLSKVRQRESQRERSNPHTTNDNHAE
-243 RLIEQELR
+243 LLR
-251 EYSQNKDTSRE
+251 ELENK
-262 RDTREISTAPNTT
+262 
-275 PRATQSLIQELRDLE
+275 
-290 QQLHRHIE
+290 LHRHIE
-298 HKQRYYEKLHQSTS
+298 YKQQYYKQLLEFNS
-312 KDPREPKE
+312 KEPREPKE
-320 QLLRARDNQQEIQGN
+320 QLPRVRENQQEIQGN
-335 YTRGF
+335 YTREF
-340 TRDKETNSQ
+340 TRDKETSSQ
-349 KFNREP
+349 QFNREP
-355 SQEILDT
+355 SQENLNT
-362 NSNFY
+362 NPNFY

-379 LLQYYN
+379 LSQYYN

-400 IKTENRENRTREQ
+400 IKTENRGIR
-413 GARERE
+413 ARK
-419 QSFQGILPT
+419 QSIQGILPT
-428 AQERELRESNVE
+428 AQERELRESNAE

-510 ERELRNAIPNAQHT
+510 ERELRNAIPNAQHI

-534 RESRIKASD
+534 RESRIESINA
-543 TNLRTER
+543 NLRTER
-550 NHAQKR
+550 NLAQKR
-556 FTEHVRADF
+556 FTEQVRTDF

-570 ERSNQRARDFTSS
+570 EHSNQRARNFTSS
-583 IQRIENTIRYFR
+583 TQRIENTIRDFR

-606 HNLYARTRDA
+606 HNLHARTRDA
-616 INTIK
+616 INKIK

-639 ERLSKRMEQE
+639 ERLSRRMEQE
-649 TRELHAKT
+649 TRDLHAKT
-657 TQLDRKI
+657 AQLDRKI

-669 KIENERS
+669 KIENERN